1 MSSDEAQI
9 PVTPEKMEPPF
20 TPDEI
25 QKASQK
31 LKSDKTTGPDGFYA
45 EYLKCGLNQLFVN
58 L

>member
-1 MSSDEAQI
+1 
-9 PVTPEKMEPPF
+9 MEPPF

-31 LKSDKTTGPDGFYA
+31 LKSDKTTGPDGVYA